1 MKQKLD
7 LEIVA
12 SDLEEQQIYNLIE
25 LYNLPYDNY
34 YNPEDNLVIIK
45 GLEIG
50 EKLLLLLRLTGA
62 DIYTSTTK

>member
-12 SDLEEQQIYNLIE
+12 SDLEEEQIYNLIE

-50 EKLLLLLRLTGA
+50 EKLLLLLKLTGA
-62 DIYTSTTK
+62 EIYTSVSN

>member
-12 SDLEEQQIYNLIE
+12 SDLEEEQIYNLIE